1 MIQYKIIIQFQYFNI
16 IKSISNININNQYN
30 QSTKYKLRGPLTH
43 PLTNDP

>member
-30 QSTKYKLRGPLTH
+30 QSTKYKLY
-43 PLTNDP
+43 